1 VEIAFTLG
9 EHPAEFRRNSM
20 TGRAELRIGDDVT
33 CLQSPFR
40 LTTHFDFRKRVVW
53 RRQVGDRQVEIVK
66 TRPRVFGGVRQ
77 SSYAVAVDGMVVAEV
92 TGK

>member
-9 EHPAEFRRNSM
+9 EQPAEFRRNSM

-40 LTTHFDFRKRVVW
+40 LTTHFDFRRRVVW
-53 RRQVGDRQVEIVK
+53 RRQVGDGQVEIVK
-66 TRPRVFGGVRQ
+66 TGPRVFGGVRRN
-77 SSYAVAVDGMVVAEV
+77 SYAVAVDGVVVAEV